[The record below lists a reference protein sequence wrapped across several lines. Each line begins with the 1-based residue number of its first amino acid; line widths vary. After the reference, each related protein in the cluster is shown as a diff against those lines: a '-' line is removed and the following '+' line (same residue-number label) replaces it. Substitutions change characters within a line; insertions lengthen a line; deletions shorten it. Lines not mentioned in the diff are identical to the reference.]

1 MVFISTRLLARLIF
15 WLMVVGCASVY
26 AGEAEDAFVQRMV
39 EQDGFSADEVRS
51 WLDAAQVRDSILQ
64 TMAKPPESRSW
75 PEYRAGFLTE
85 SRIRA
90 GVQFWE
96 SNAGW
101 LSVAQC
107 RYGVQPEYIVAILG
121 VETFYGRQ
129 TGRYPI
135 LDALVTLGFHY
146 PPRSQFFQDE
156 LEQFLLLSREERMD
170 PLAHKGSYAGAMGIP
185 QFMPSSFRRW
195 AVDLNGDGV
204 RDIWNEP
211 ADAIGSVANYFK
223 SFGWQEGGQ
232 FLLPVT
238 VTPSDELDRLMQMPF
253 TARQK
258 TLAGWRALGVD
269 PGESALPSDT
279 PAWLFSLDDGTQKNW
294 FLGLNNYFVLTRYN
308 RSVYYATSVL
318 QLAQA
323 LRQSVALSETR
334 CN

>member
-1 MVFISTRLLARLIF
+1 MIFSSPRLFSRLVF
-15 WLMVVGCASVY
+15 WLMLCCGVPACAD
-26 AGEAEDAFVQRMV
+26 EAEDAFVQRLV
-39 EQDGFSADEVRS
+39 EQDGFAAGQVKA

-64 TMAKPPESRSW
+64 TMARPPESRSW
-75 PEYRAGFLTE
+75 PDYRAGFLTE
-85 SRIRA
+85 ARIRA
-90 GVQFWE
+90 GVQFWD

-146 PPRSQFFQDE
+146 PPRAQFFQDE
-156 LEQFLLLSREERMD
+156 LEQFLLLSREEQRD
-170 PLAHKGSYAGAMGIP
+170 PLVHKGSYAGAMGIP

-223 SFGWQEGGQ
+223 SFGWQTGGE

-238 VTPSDELDRLMQMPF
+238 VTPSAELDSLMQEPF
-253 TARQK
+253 TARQH
-258 TLAGWRALGVD
+258 TLAEWRALGVNA
-269 PGESALPSDT
+269 GATKLPPET
-279 PAWLFSLDDGTQKNW
+279 PAWLFSLDEGEQKSW
-294 FLGLNNYFVLTRYN
+294 FLGLNNFFVLTRYN
-308 RSVYYATSVL
+308 RSVYYATTVL
-318 QLAQA
+318 QLAEA
-323 LRQSVALSETR
+323 LRKSVVLVDAS